1 VHRHRGG
8 RHFWFTARARVT
20 DLNAQQLRTRLR
32 ESRERLGAAE
42 RIGAAQAVLSSLEQ
56 LPEFLVDIRVA
67 GYWAVR
73 GEVPLNLVYARTRA
87 REQIYHLP
95 ILHDDKTL
103 GFAPWKNGD
112 AVTLNR
118 YGISEPDAST
128 AVDANTLELV
138 LVPLLGF
145 DRLGNRLGSG
155 AGYYDRTFAFLKG
168 KSRPA
173 RPLLVGIGY
182 HFQEVATMSPN
193 PWDIQMDFIA
203 TDRELID
210 CTKSETP

>member
-1 VHRHRGG
+1 
-8 RHFWFTARARVT
+8 VT

-42 RIGAAQAVLSSLEQ
+42 RIGAAQAVLGSLEH
-56 LPEFLVDIRVA
+56 LPEFFVDVRVA

-95 ILHDDKTL
+95 ILRDDTTL

-112 AVTLNR
+112 AVTINR
-118 YGISEPDAST
+118 YGISEPDASN
-128 AVDANTLELV
+128 AVDANTLELI

-155 AGYYDRTFAFLKG
+155 AGYYDRTFKFLAG
-168 KSRPA
+168 QTRPA
-173 RPLLVGIGY
+173 RPVLVGIGY
-182 HFQEVATMSPN
+182 HFQEVATMAPN
-193 PWDIQMDFIA
+193 PWDVPMDFIA

-210 CTKSETP
+210 CTRSPMP